1 MFNKKNIES
10 ALAEM
15 NTELNPNK
23 SAIARKWNVDRIN
36 LKKRFLGQTT
46 SRATYLSE
54 RRQCLTNE
62 QEERLVDQINRLRD
76 RGMPPTSQ
84 IVKNFAKEV
93 IRRLVGKN
101 WTSQFVK
108 RH

>member
-1 MFNKKNIES
+1 MFDEKNMES

-15 NTELNPNK
+15 NAELNPNE
-23 SAIARKWNVDRIN
+23 SAIARKWKVDRTN

-62 QEERLVDQINRLRD
+62 QEERLVDQINRLTD

-84 IVKNFAKEV
+84 MVKNFAEEV
-93 IRRLVGKN
+93 IGRPVGKN
-101 WTSQFVK
+101 WTG
-108 RH
+108 